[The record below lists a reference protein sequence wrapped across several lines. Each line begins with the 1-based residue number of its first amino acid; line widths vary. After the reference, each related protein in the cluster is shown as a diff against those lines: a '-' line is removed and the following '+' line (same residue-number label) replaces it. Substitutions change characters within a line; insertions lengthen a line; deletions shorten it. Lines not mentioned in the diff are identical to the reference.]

1 MREPAGPSIKAFRVL
16 TRFPVFVCLVC
27 LCLCHCLLRALARK
41 SDAGSR
47 AEVLHRWSRRILSC
61 LRVQLSVL
69 GTVPTRGMIVSN
81 HLSYLDILVFSSV
94 ARCSFIS
101 KSEIKSWPV
110 VGWIARMTGTI
121 FIDRSRRS
129 QTHSLQP
136 QVQNRLASGVL
147 VLLFPEATST
157 DGQEILPF
165 RSSFFESAVAATA
178 PITAAY
184 LSYELPDGDGDPV
197 MDIAYWGDM
206 TLIPQFFKLLTKS
219 RIKAIVG
226 FSDHPRV
233 FNDRKQAAR
242 EMQREVTEL
251 GNIMKSTPQAALP

>member
-1 MREPAGPSIKAFRVL
+1 MSG
-16 TRFPVFVCLVC
+16 
-27 LCLCHCLLRALARK
+27 
-41 SDAGSR
+41 
-47 AEVLHRWSRRILSC
+47 

-94 ARCSFIS
+94 IRCSFIS
-101 KSEIKSWPV
+101 KSEIKSWPF

-136 QVQNRLASGVL
+136 QVQNRLASGVT

-165 RSSFFESAVAATA
+165 RSSLFESAVVVAA
-178 PITAAY
+178 PITAAC

-197 MDIAYWGDM
+197 MDIGYWGDM
-206 TLIPQFFKLLTKS
+206 TLLPQFFKLLTKS
-219 RIKAIVG
+219 RIKAMVH
-226 FSDHPRV
+226 FSDHSRA
-233 FNDRKQAAR
+233 FRDRKQAAR
-242 EMQREVTEL
+242 EMQREVAEL
-251 GNIMKSTPQAALP
+251 ANIMKSTPQVSLP